1 MPTMGHRQYTS
12 GMLGWSAGE
21 ELLADANLLKSEGRV
36 SILAFATPSGANYIV
51 VLDYGEPTYDIV
63 FPTDSNPAV
72 IGNSKV
78 CKSSE
83 EAFAQYGSIVSTYG
97 SNSTDGKASTF
108 EELDQKILGMS
119 TLPKSIAVELQRT
132 GLTSIGQPKTSLNL
146 EYKSTFLSAIV
157 GKDGDGLRMARLYY
171 ESFPLEIRLRALK
184 DMRSKTLSEYMTGE
198 LVSTLIQTNR
208 TKRQLYQEG
217 INIYKDAEMPRSMI
231 LNQMSTVSGNPLFAV
246 RVRFVDQNGNEISGL
261 PYEINVRGILN
272 TKEAYEKT
280 QGGANPGA
288 FSSGTTLMEMGMSDT
303 LHGDSMPGALI
314 EGWGGRSLSPSGYYH
329 LLYQYRTSG
338 SEGMPRGTVKIA
350 VTTNRSTNDK
360 ADWGNKR
367 LMVYDVPSDASE
379 GRKGT
384 PVEPV
389 PKMLL
394 FSHNYRIQSGDNPE
408 RLTVTIPVFI
418 EPLPIHLIESP
429 PGSGR
434 IVSKWSLSS
443 DSGEIPAHQKVN
455 VEFTVLR
462 PEATGLW
469 ETADKMLPESRDGY
483 NDKMLQYE
491 EFTSPEGRAAYR
503 DNAAKASPVKGIRF
517 VLLPDESNAWLVS
530 KEARVM
536 KPNFSGK
543 MNAELTP
550 GRYSLGMMVEI
561 NADGSTGLE
570 IVSNETDNRWQL
582 ATNFSQLS
590 ENLQSAVK
598 QKYGIDRI
606 DRNTRFAPRI
616 IDLGV
621 GEAPAAFY
629 YRKITNRDTTPIG
642 VVGVKMIRTGSIA
655 DTGSSRF
662 KNFELNQSVPPLPQG
677 KEPESGSIYDVMGVE
692 FPNIDGGWPSK
703 TTETDER
710 FFDTAT
716 LLLSPDSSV
725 DLSLLSQYEQR
736 YEADRDAGNEI
747 NPRLRPPAVGQ
758 RIEYMGYYI
767 EHRYFD
773 TAVGPT
779 LLNREAAL
787 SGGGQ
792 NYDMG
797 LLESP
802 FFDTGVIRCMLFYP
816 VSGMM
821 RRKVVIPGQQN
832 LNPKLV
838 ISARFSVAQWNPAQA
853 SLDRV
858 FHFDVNT
865 SPEGAILSGR
875 WVPLETLGE
884 YAVGMMPDD
893 MAFEKII
900 ESIKK
905 GGLPVRDSPKWN
917 EFWATTMDGW
927 MFGGND
933 PTGGVDSAAILDPS
947 EAAGGVISPPMM
959 PMPPGAAVGAGGGMM
974 PISGQG
980 QFQLMGSIG
989 KLETEG
995 GALSDIIQAPTPT
1008 YGDEDEMGFLEG

>member
-1 MPTMGHRQYTS
+1 
-12 GMLGWSAGE
+12 
-21 ELLADANLLKSEGRV
+21 
-36 SILAFATPSGANYIV
+36 
-51 VLDYGEPTYDIV
+51 
-63 FPTDSNPAV
+63 
-72 IGNSKV
+72 
-78 CKSSE
+78 
-83 EAFAQYGSIVSTYG
+83 
-97 SNSTDGKASTF
+97 
-108 EELDQKILGMS
+108 
-119 TLPKSIAVELQRT
+119 
-132 GLTSIGQPKTSLNL
+132 
-146 EYKSTFLSAIV
+146 
-157 GKDGDGLRMARLYY
+157 
-171 ESFPLEIRLRALK
+171 
-184 DMRSKTLSEYMTGE
+184 
-198 LVSTLIQTNR
+198 
-208 TKRQLYQEG
+208 
-217 INIYKDAEMPRSMI
+217 
-231 LNQMSTVSGNPLFAV
+231 
-246 RVRFVDQNGNEISGL
+246 
-261 PYEINVRGILN
+261 
-272 TKEAYEKT
+272 
-280 QGGANPGA
+280 
-288 FSSGTTLMEMGMSDT
+288 
-303 LHGDSMPGALI
+303 
-314 EGWGGRSLSPSGYYH
+314 
-329 LLYQYRTSG
+329 
-338 SEGMPRGTVKIA
+338 MPRGTVKIA
-350 VTTNRSTNDK
+350 VTTSRSTKDK

-394 FSHNYRIQSGDNPE
+394 FSHNYRIQSGDSPE

-418 EPLPIHLIESP
+418 EPLPMHLIESP

-434 IVSKWSLSS
+434 VVSKWSLSS

-503 DNAAKASPVKGIRF
+503 DNTAKASPVKGIRF

-530 KEARVM
+530 KQARVM

-570 IVSNETDNRWQL
+570 IVSSETDNRWQL

-598 QKYGIDRI
+598 QKYDIDRI

-621 GEAPAAFY
+621 VEAPAAFY

-642 VVGVKMIRTGSIA
+642 VVGVKMMRTGSIA

-716 LLLSPDSSV
+716 LFLSPDSSV

-758 RIEYMGYYI
+758 KIEYMGYYI

-802 FFDTGVIRCMLFYP
+802 FYDTGVLRCMLFYP

-832 LNPKLV
+832 LNPRLV
-838 ISARFSVAQWNPAQA
+838 ISARSSMAQWNPSQA

-884 YAVGMMPDD
+884 YAMGMMPDD

-900 ESIKK
+900 QSIKK

-933 PTGGVDSAAILDPS
+933 PSGDDSAAILDPS
-947 EAAGGVISPPMM
+947 EVAGGGGGNLISPPMS
-959 PMPPGAAVGAGGGMM
+959 PMPPSAGGGSMI

-995 GALSDIIQAPTPT
+995 GALSDILQAPTPT